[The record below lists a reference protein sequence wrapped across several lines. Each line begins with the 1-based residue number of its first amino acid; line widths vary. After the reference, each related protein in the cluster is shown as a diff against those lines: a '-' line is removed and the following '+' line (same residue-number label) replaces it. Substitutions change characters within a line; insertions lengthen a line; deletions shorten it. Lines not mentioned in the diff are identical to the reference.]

1 MEQHH
6 HRFLFFSLVA
16 VIVGGVLAAGGY
28 WAYWNFYERFRPVT
42 IAKNQTEI
50 QRLLDESD
58 WVSPGRSGPPLWM
71 ISFRD
76 CADCT
81 AYQRDEFPKLAAA
94 NIDTRVIV
102 FARPDHEGLQES
114 TPAERATI
122 AELWINR
129 DWNLYAKWMATPHKD
144 WTADGLKPAD
154 HDFAR
159 NAVVNA
165 TRDYVNQM
173 APAAER
179 ARGLGDTYPILI
191 WRDRDGFLKACACTD
206 ERSYHFIRSDLGVEG
221 EGAKLVDKLKS
232 AISNATSSVANTALD
247 GKSPPKKT
255 APCAAAPPPA
265 ASASATATPAESSPP
280 VTAPQ
285 TRRKPPTT
293 RPRRL
298 TAPGAARGCRVM
310 RFSARAPR
318 RHSSPRAVFY

>member
-1 MEQHH
+1 MEHHH

-16 VIVGGVLAAGGY
+16 VIVGGVIAAGGY

-42 IAKNQTEI
+42 VAKNQTEI

-58 WVSPGRSGPPLWM
+58 WVSPGRSGPPLWI

-76 CADCT
+76 CTDCT

-122 AELWINR
+122 AELWISR
-129 DWNLYAKWMATPHKD
+129 DWSLYAKWMATPHKD

-165 TRDYVNQM
+165 TRDYVGQM
-173 APAAER
+173 APLLKGA
-179 ARGLGDTYPILI
+179 GLGDTYPVLI
-191 WRDRDGFLKACACTD
+191 WRDHDGFLKACACTD

-232 AISNATSSVANTALD
+232 AISNATNSATTSAPA
-247 GKSPPKKT
+247 KT
-255 APCAAAPPPA
+255 AAPAAPATTLPPPPSAPATSAPA
-265 ASASATATPAESSPP
+265 ASSPP
-280 VTAPQ
+280 VTQAP
-285 TRRKPPTT
+285 RAANDAAAAP
-293 RPRRL
+293 
-298 TAPGAARGCRVM
+298 TAPRTVQGNAIQ
-310 RFSARAPR
+310 RAPR
-318 RHSSPRAVFY
+318 RHSNPRAVFY

>member
-16 VIVGGVLAAGGY
+16 VILGGVIAAGGY

-50 QRLLDESD
+50 QRLLDEAD
-58 WVSPGRSGPPLWM
+58 WVSPGRSGAPLWI
-71 ISFRD
+71 ISYRD

-81 AYQRDEFPKLAAA
+81 AYQREEFPKLAAA

-102 FARPDHEGLQES
+102 FARADHEGLQQS
-114 TPAERATI
+114 TAAERATI

-129 DWNLYAKWMATPHKD
+129 DWSLYAKWMATPHKD

-165 TRDYVNQM
+165 TRDYVSQM
-173 APAAER
+173 APLLKGA
-179 ARGLGDTYPILI
+179 GLGDTYPILI

-221 EGAKLVDKLKS
+221 EGAKLFDTLKARIGNVTS
-232 AISNATSSVANTALD
+232 ATTDAATQRPASAPAAVA
-247 GKSPPKKT
+247 PPST
-255 APCAAAPPPA
+255 APATPAPA
-265 ASASATATPAESSPP
+265 ASSPP
-280 VTAPQ
+280 ATAPQ
-285 TRRKPPTT
+285 TQPQAANDASA
-293 RPRRL
+293 
-298 TAPGAARGCRVM
+298 APAAQAPHAAQGN
-310 RFSARAPR
+310 FIAHAPR
-318 RHSSPRAVFY
+318 RHSNPRAVFY

>member
-1 MEQHH
+1 VGDGPNEADRQGGMEQHH

-16 VIVGGVLAAGGY
+16 VLVGAMIAGGGY

-58 WVSPGRSGPPLWM
+58 WVSPGRTGPVLWM

-76 CADCT
+76 CTDCI

-94 NIDTRVIV
+94 NVDTRVIV

-129 DWNLYAKWMATPHKD
+129 DWNLYARWMATSHKD

-173 APAAER
+173 TPLLKGA
-179 ARGLGDTYPILI
+179 GLGDTYPILI

-206 ERSYHFIRSDLGVEG
+206 TRSYHFIETDLGAPSE
-221 EGAKLVDKLKS
+221 AKKLLDQVKS
-232 AISNATSSVANTALD
+232 VIGNATGSN
-247 GKSPPKKT
+247 KT
-255 APCAAAPPPA
+255 VTPAAKTTTIPAAPATSAPPA
-265 ASASATATPAESSPP
+265 NSPA

-285 TRRKPPTT
+285 TTAQSPPQAANDA
-293 RPRRL
+293 
-298 TAPGAARGCRVM
+298 APQAPPAVHGNAMV
-310 RFSARAPR
+310 RAPR
-318 RHSSPRAVFY
+318 KQSNPRAVFY